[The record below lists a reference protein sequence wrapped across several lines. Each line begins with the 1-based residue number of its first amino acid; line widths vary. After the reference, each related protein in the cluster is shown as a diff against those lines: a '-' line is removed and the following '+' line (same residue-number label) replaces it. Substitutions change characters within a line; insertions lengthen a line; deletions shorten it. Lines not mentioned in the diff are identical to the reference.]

1 MEADP
6 SPIIATTGVILAGGA
21 SSRFGSN
28 KALALLHGKAII
40 QHVADILEAIFPD
53 HLLVT
58 NSPET
63 YKFLGWKMVRDIH
76 TDGGPLAG
84 IHTVLHNITGDQ
96 AFITACDMPLIN
108 QDLITFLCTRPGAW
122 DVALPWLEIGP
133 EPLYGVYRKS
143 ALAVIENELNHKQR
157 KIRLALE
164 KLRLNK
170 VSSQEALAITGDLTT
185 FHNINR
191 LQDLELLHPLERSH
205 G

>member
-1 MEADP
+1 MQRAP
-6 SPIIATTGVILAGGA
+6 SPITATTGVILAGGA

-40 QHVADILEAIFPD
+40 QHVADTLEAIFPH

-63 YKFLGWKMVRDIH
+63 YEFLGWEMVGDIYSG
-76 TDGGPLAG
+76 GGPLAG
-84 IHTVLHNITGDQ
+84 IHTALHHIIGAQ

-108 QDLITFLCTRPGAW
+108 QDLISFLCKRPGAW
-122 DVALPWLEIGP
+122 DVALPWLEMGP

-143 ALAVIENELNHKQR
+143 ALAVIEKELSQKQR
-157 KIRLALE
+157 KIRLALA
-164 KLRLNK
+164 KLSLHTISGN
-170 VSSQEALAITGDLTT
+170 EALAITGDLAT

-191 LQDLELLHPLERSH
+191 LQDLALLQPLEKSH